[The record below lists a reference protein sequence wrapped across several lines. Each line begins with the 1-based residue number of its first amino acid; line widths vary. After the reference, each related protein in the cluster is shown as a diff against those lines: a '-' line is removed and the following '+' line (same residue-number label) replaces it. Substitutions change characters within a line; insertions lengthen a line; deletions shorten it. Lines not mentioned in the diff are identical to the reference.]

1 MVLRDASAS
10 KNIIEQQDKEN
21 RRRLFCSALCHKKWK
36 WKLLLLEIVI
46 SLPESP
52 VLLVTKIFKFSL
64 ALLVGSMK
72 VDEMEKNE
80 VEIKNM
86 IVGIPKP
93 TFSFNLVTMVEQT
106 KCPPLRKETKKAVHF
121 PITSASKR
129 KLSMEEIDM
138 VDLKKLKNDVQGKE
152 MEQLNS
158 LLANMAPINQ

>member
-1 MVLRDASAS
+1 MA
-10 KNIIEQQDKEN
+10 
-21 RRRLFCSALCHKKWK
+21 LF
-36 WKLLLLEIVI
+36 
-46 SLPESP
+46 
-52 VLLVTKIFKFSL
+52 
-64 ALLVGSMK
+64 VGSMK
-72 VDEMEKNE
+72 LEVDEMEKNE
-80 VEIKNM
+80 VEIKNK

-106 KCPPLRKETKKAVHF
+106 KCPPLRKKTKKAVHF